1 MEGNVR
7 AGAVLLD
14 LIDEAYDKTS
24 WHGPNLRGALR
35 GVKESEVD
43 WRPAPGRHSIR
54 ELVVHAAYWKYRVR
68 RRLAGDTDAAFDLA
82 GSNWFVKEPGRT
94 WARELMILATQHQ
107 QLRTVVAAI
116 PDARLNRAVGGGQA
130 TAAHLIRGIAAHDLY
145 HAGQIQMLKR
155 TVRSR

>member
-1 MEGNVR
+1 VEGHVK
-7 AGAVLLD
+7 AGAVLLE
-14 LIDEAYDKTS
+14 LIDEAYDTTS

-68 RRLAGDTDAAFDLA
+68 RRLAGDTDSAFDLA
-82 GSNWFVKEPGRT
+82 GSNWFVKESGRT
-94 WARELMILATQHQ
+94 WARELQILAVQHQ
-107 QLRTVVAAI
+107 QLRQVIAGV
-116 PDARLNRAVGGGQA
+116 PEARIDRPVGGSQV

-145 HAGQIQMLKR
+145 HAGQIQMLKKM
-155 TVRSR
+155 VRSR

>member
-1 MEGNVR
+1 MK
-7 AGAVLLD
+7 AGAVLLE

-24 WHGPNLRGALR
+24 WHGPNLRGSLR

-68 RRLAGDTDAAFDLA
+68 RRLAGDMDAAFDLP

-94 WARELMILATQHQ
+94 WTRELQILATQHQ
-107 QLRTVVAAI
+107 QLRKVVAGFAE
-116 PDARLNRAVGGGQA
+116 ARIDRPVSGIQV
-130 TAAHLIRGIAAHDLY
+130 TAAHLIRGIASHDLY
-145 HAGQIQMLKR
+145 HAGQIQMLKKM
-155 TVRSR
+155 VRSR